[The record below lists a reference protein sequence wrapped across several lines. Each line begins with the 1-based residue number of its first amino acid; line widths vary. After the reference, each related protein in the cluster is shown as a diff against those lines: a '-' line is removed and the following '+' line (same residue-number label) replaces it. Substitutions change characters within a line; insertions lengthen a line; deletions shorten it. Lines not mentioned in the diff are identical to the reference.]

1 MKLRYWKA
9 EAVAKEKPELM
20 LKVASNKKL
29 ELTLVIRK
37 PFSPKKSRVLL
48 ARLVFRDVDRLEVG
62 K

>member
-1 MKLRYWKA
+1 M
-9 EAVAKEKPELM
+9 AKEKPELM